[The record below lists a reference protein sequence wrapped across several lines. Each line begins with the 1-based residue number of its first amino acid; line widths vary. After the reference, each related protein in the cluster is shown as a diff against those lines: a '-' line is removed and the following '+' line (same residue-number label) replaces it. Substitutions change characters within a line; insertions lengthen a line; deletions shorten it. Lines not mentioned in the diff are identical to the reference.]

1 MTEDQLLAFLSVAR
15 HRSLSRAA
23 AELDLGQP
31 TISDRLRSLE
41 RELGAALVRRHGR
54 GVALTSEGEAFLA
67 YAQRA
72 LDVLRQG
79 KETVRA
85 AHKGGGG
92 RVSIAVTVTTGAYLF
107 APVLVT
113 FQKEYPEIEVQV
125 RSAHSWESPG
135 LLLDDVVQLALI
147 SGPIVH
153 PQIETIRTFRS
164 KLICVTGPQ
173 HNRASMITRSDLAA
187 DRLLVSYWGPAY
199 QAFLEEV
206 KASAIDGGKNWIELS
221 PVELVKGLLIAGV
234 GVSIIPAISAR
245 LEIEAGTLLE
255 LGLSDAVLP
264 AWQIALIRRRHR
276 PANRAA
282 DLLAESLATSLE
294 KDGYN
299 WHSVAPTSE

>member
-1 MTEDQLLAFLSVAR
+1 MTEDQLIAFLSVAR
-15 HRSLSRAA
+15 YRSLSRAA

-41 RELGAALVRRHGR
+41 RELGATLVRRQGR
-54 GVALTSEGEAFLA
+54 GVALTPEGEAFLS

-72 LDVLRQG
+72 LDVLKQG
-79 KETVRA
+79 KDTVRA
-85 AHKGGGG
+85 AHTGSGG

-107 APVLVT
+107 APALVA
-113 FQKEYPEIEVQV
+113 FQKEQPDIEVQV

-153 PQIETIRTFRS
+153 PQIETVKTFRS
-164 KLICVTGPQ
+164 KLICVAGKN
-173 HNRASMITRSDLAA
+173 NRARATTRSVLAT
-187 DRLLVSYWGPAY
+187 DRVLVSYWGPAY

-206 KASAIDGGKNWIELS
+206 KASAPEGGQDWLELS

-245 LEIEAGTLLE
+245 LELEAGTLVE
-255 LGLSDAVLP
+255 LNVADVTLP
-264 AWQIALIRRRHR
+264 DWQIALVRRNHR
-276 PANRAA
+276 AANPAA
-282 DLLAESLATSLE
+282 DLLAESLARTLE
-294 KDGYN
+294 T
-299 WHSVAPTSE
+299 VTRL

>member
-1 MTEDQLLAFLSVAR
+1 MTEDQLIAFLSVAR
-15 HRSLSRAA
+15 YRSLSRAA
-23 AELDLGQP
+23 SELELGQP

-41 RELGAALVRRHGR
+41 RELGATLVRRQGR
-54 GVALTSEGEAFLA
+54 GVALTPEGEAFQS

-79 KETVRA
+79 KENVRA
-85 AHKGGGG
+85 AHTGSGG

-107 APVLVT
+107 APALVA
-113 FQKEYPEIEVQV
+113 FQKEQPDIEVQV

-153 PQIETIRTFRS
+153 PQIETVKTFRS
-164 KLICVTGPQ
+164 KLICVAGSTT
-173 HNRASMITRSDLAA
+173 RAGEITRSDLAT

-199 QAFLEEV
+199 QSFLEEV
-206 KASAIDGGKNWIELS
+206 KASVADGGRNWIELS

-245 LEIEAGTLLE
+245 LEIEAGTLRQLN
-255 LGLSDAVLP
+255 LADAARP
-264 AWQIALIRRRHR
+264 DWQIALVRHSHR
-276 PANRAA
+276 AANPAA
-282 DLLAESLATSLE
+282 DLLAGSLARTLE
-294 KDGYN
+294 I
-299 WHSVAPTSE
+299 VTRL

>member
-1 MTEDQLLAFLSVAR
+1 MTDDQLIAFLAVAR
-15 HRSLSRAA
+15 YRSLSRAA

-41 RELGAALVRRHGR
+41 RELGAALVRRQGR
-54 GVALTSEGEAFLA
+54 GVALTPEGEAFLS

-79 KETVRA
+79 KENVRA
-85 AHKGGGG
+85 AHTGSGG
-92 RVSIAVTVTTGAYLF
+92 RVSIAVTVTAGAYLF
-107 APVLVT
+107 APALVA
-113 FQKEYPEIEVQV
+113 FQREQPDIEVQV

-153 PQIETIRTFRS
+153 PQLETVRTFRS
-164 KLICVTGPQ
+164 KLICVAGS
-173 HNRASMITRSDLAA
+173 NDRAGVITRSDLAA

-199 QAFLEEV
+199 QSFLEEI
-206 KASAIDGGKNWIELS
+206 KASAPDGGKNWIELS

-245 LEIEAGTLLE
+245 LELEAQTLIELTLT
-255 LGLSDAVLP
+255 DAALP
-264 AWQIALIRRRHR
+264 DWHIALIRRRHR
-276 PANRAA
+276 SANPAA
-282 DLLAESLATSLE
+282 DLLAESLARTLE
-294 KDGYN
+294 T
-299 WHSVAPTSE
+299 VTRL